1 MEEVIEKLSDYVLSL
16 SSALEDTVNANE
28 RPQITKHLAAAS
40 LIFAL
45 LQKHQKVSAIERLV
59 KDEIRSHGLSYISG
73 SAGER
78 IATNWVAFT
87 KVVGIE
93 Q

>member
-16 SSALEDTVNANE
+16 SKALEETTDANE
-28 RPQITKHLAAAS
+28 RPQLNKHLAAAS
-40 LIFAL
+40 VMFAL
-45 LQKHQKVSAIERLV
+45 LQKHNSVSAIESHI
-59 KDEIRSHGLSYISG
+59 KGEIRNHGWSFVSG
-73 SAGER
+73 SAGET

-87 KVVGIE
+87 KAAGIE